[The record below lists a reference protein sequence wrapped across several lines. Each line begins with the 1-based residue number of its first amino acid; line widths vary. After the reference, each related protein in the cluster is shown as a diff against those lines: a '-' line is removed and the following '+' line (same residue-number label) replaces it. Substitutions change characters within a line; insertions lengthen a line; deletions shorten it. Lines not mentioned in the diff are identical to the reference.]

1 MWSMQTYPKVRKN
14 LKFQERQSEFENS
27 VRTYGTLIYVK
38 NSKWLKFPV
47 LSRVLLVRYR

>member
-27 VRTYGTLIYVK
+27 VRTYVRWFTLK
-38 NSKWLKFPV
+38 T
-47 LSRVLLVRYR
+47 LSG